1 LLDKIAV
8 RSVKNRVFGAF
19 GSFTWAGTTIKNL
32 SAFAEKM
39 GWNLVGTVEQ
49 KQALSAENYKA
60 LLELGKS
67 MCLSIKQL
75 TKN

>member
-1 LLDKIAV
+1 
-8 RSVKNRVFGAF
+8 
-19 GSFTWAGTTIKNL
+19 
-32 SAFAEKM
+32 M